1 MKMKKLM
8 AMLLVASLTA
18 ASLAGCGNSSNNG
31 ASNSGSTGSSSD
43 SSGGSS
49 ADTSGGDTASG
60 EASGTRIVPE
70 GEELTLT
77 FYSADGQEDPW
88 TDPVA
93 LAITEATGIK
103 LKTDYPVGDD
113 TERISL
119 MIASGD
125 YPDLI
130 FAKGDAGSLIDAG
143 ALIDMTDLI
152 EQYGPNIKK
161 LYGEELGKLRYS
173 ADDPAI
179 YQLSS
184 YNVGGVS
191 YKTAGTAQIQW
202 DVLKENDYK
211 IPNSLDEFETM
222 LKDYLAAHPTTDDG
236 YETIPMTLS
245 TSDWHWMI
253 TFGNPAGYI
262 GEGCPDNG
270 EWLVNENSDGTYT
283 AQFKYTSDKIREYF
297 KWLSRMYDEGILD
310 HNFATQSHEDY
321 IAKIATGQVLALADA
336 DWDYNEAEQ
345 ILKNDGKYGKTY
357 AGLPLT
363 MDANTKSHTL
373 MYQGLTTGYGVGISV
388 NCADP
393 VAAIKFLDY
402 MCTDEAQV
410 LRWWGIEGVNYEVD
424 ENGVRYRTEEEITK
438 SQTDTEYSKTTGVG
452 FHGYP
457 FPYYGD
463 GIVDSTGS
471 TYTTTSKESV
481 IAEYNEEQKAA
492 CEAWGVELLTEIF
505 PQPDEFE
512 TPPYSALWAY
522 AKPNEFTEIEG
533 ILDEIAWPALIKCVT
548 DPVANFDA
556 NYDAML
562 ADFEANGL
570 DEAEAMLTEIIQ
582 EKVDMAE
589 N

>member
-8 AMLLVASLTA
+8 AMFLVASLTA
-18 ASLAGCGNSSNNG
+18 ASLAGCGGGSG
-31 ASNSGSTGSSSD
+31 DSGSTGGSTSD
-43 SSGGSS
+43 SSSGGASE
-49 ADTSGGDTASG
+49 DTSGGDTASSD
-60 EASGTRIVPE
+60 EASGTRAVAE
-70 GEELTLT
+70 GEELELT
-77 FYSADGQEDPW
+77 FYNADGQEDPW

-93 LAITEATGIK
+93 LALTEATGVK

-113 TERISL
+113 TERIAL
-119 MIASGD
+119 MIANGE
-125 YPDLI
+125 YPDMI
-130 FAKGDAGSLIDAG
+130 FAKGDAGNLIDAG
-143 ALIDMTDLI
+143 ALIDLTDLI
-152 EQYGPNIKK
+152 DQYGPNIKK
-161 LYGEELGKLRYS
+161 LYGEELAKLRYS

-191 YKTAGTAQIQW
+191 YTTAGTAQIQW

-211 IPNSLDEFETM
+211 IPNSLEEFETM

-236 YETIPMTLS
+236 YETIPLTLS

-253 TFGNPAGYI
+253 TLGNPAGYI

-270 EWLVNENSDGTYT
+270 EWLVNENGDGTYS
-283 AQFKYTSDKIREYF
+283 AQFKYTSDKIRAYF

-336 DWDYNEAEQ
+336 DWDYADAEK
-345 ILKNDGKYGKTY
+345 ILKNDGKLGKTY

-363 MDANTKSHTL
+363 SDANTKCHTL

-388 NCADP
+388 DCKDP

-402 MCTDEAQV
+402 ICSDEGQV
-410 LRWWGIEGVNYEVD
+410 LVQWGIEGVNYQVD
-424 ENGVRYRTEEEITK
+424 DNGVRYRTAEEIQK
-438 SQTDTEYSKTTGVG
+438 SETDTEYTKTTGVG
-452 FHGYP
+452 FHNYP

-463 GIVDSTGS
+463 GIEDSTGS
-471 TYTTTSKESV
+471 TYTTKSKSSV
-481 IAEYNEEQKAA
+481 IEAYNEEQKAA

-505 PQPDEFE
+505 PQPDEFQ

-522 AKPNEFTEIEG
+522 AKPNEFTEIES

-548 DPVANFDA
+548 DPVDSFDA

-562 ADFEANGL
+562 AEFESNGL
-570 DEAEAMLTEIIQ
+570 DEAEAMLTDIIQ
-582 EKVDMAE
+582 EKVDMVE
-589 N
+589 

>member
-18 ASLAGCGNSSNNG
+18 ASLAGCGNSGDTSSND
-31 ASNSGSTGSSSD
+31 SNSSTNSSSTGSSSTD
-43 SSGGSS
+43 NSS
-49 ADTSGGDTASG
+49 GDTASG
-60 EASGTRIVPE
+60 GETSGTRIVPE
-70 GEELTLT
+70 GEELELT
-77 FYSADGQEDPW
+77 FYNADGQEDPW

-93 LAITEATGIK
+93 LAITEATGVK
-103 LKTDYPVGDD
+103 LKTDYPVGGD
-113 TERISL
+113 TERIAL
-119 MIASGD
+119 MIANGQ
-125 YPDLI
+125 YPDMI
-130 FAKGDAGSLIDAG
+130 FAKGDAGNLIDAG

-152 EQYGPNIKK
+152 EEYGPNIKK
-161 LYGEELGKLRYS
+161 LYGDELAKLRYS
-173 ADDPAI
+173 ASDPAI

-191 YKTAGTAQIQW
+191 YTTAGTAQIQW

-236 YETIPMTLS
+236 YETIPLTLS

-253 TFGNPAGYI
+253 TLGNPAGYI

-270 EWLVNENSDGTYT
+270 EWLVNENPDGTYA

-297 KWLSRMYDEGILD
+297 RWLSRMYDEGILD

-336 DWDYNEAEQ
+336 DWDYADAEK
-345 ILKNDGKYGKTY
+345 ILKNDGKWGKTY

-363 MDANTKSHTL
+363 ADANTKSHAL
-373 MYQGLTTGYGVGISV
+373 MYQGLTTGYGIGISV
-388 NCADP
+388 DCADP

-402 MCTDEAQV
+402 ICSDEGQV
-410 LRWWGIEGVNYEVD
+410 LVQWGIEGVNYEVD
-424 ENGVRYRTEEEITK
+424 ANGVRYRTAEEVQRAE
-438 SQTDTEYSKTTGVG
+438 SDTEYSKTTGVG
-452 FHGYP
+452 FHNYP

-463 GIVDSTGS
+463 GIEDSTGS
-471 TYTTTSKESV
+471 TYTTKSKSSV
-481 IAEYNEEQKAA
+481 IETYNEEQKAA

-505 PQPDEFE
+505 PQPDEFK

-522 AKPNEFTEIEG
+522 AKPNEFTEIEA

-548 DPVANFDA
+548 DSVDVFDA
-556 NYDAML
+556 NYDAMI

-570 DEAEAMLTEIIQ
+570 DEAEAMLTDIIQ
-582 EKVDMAE
+582 EKVDMVE
-589 N
+589 